1 MKKKYALTGAVT
13 IYTVGTLRSQFEVW
27 IAKLPKGPRGAA
39 LNDSPLAVDAQG
51 VDEIDAA
58 GMQLLVSLAK
68 SLAVRRRPLQL
79 VDSSS
84 LLVGACE
91 ALGVASL
98 LLHPA
103 SNSFHV

>member
-1 MKKKYALTGAVT
+1 VKKKYALTGAVT

-68 SLAVRRRPLQL
+68 
-79 VDSSS
+79 DSSS